1 LPKIVVTFAVRSE
14 FAAWRRMSGFEPVN
28 RGDDAIYLMR
38 TGDAEVYAV
47 ITGIGMRSVR
57 SDLQRLL
64 AESVDLCIASGLAGS
79 LTKQYRA
86 GSILVAKA
94 VRTSGPDRAIKSDK
108 SLVRVANQCGAASV
122 DFFFTSDVVMN
133 SQAEKLRLRE
143 IADAV
148 EMESFQIFSQAAKHG
163 VPVVAVRAISDAA
176 DTNLPIDFNRIVDN
190 RGQISWRFAFEEIA
204 KAPTRLP
211 QLIRFGFE
219 STRAARNLA
228 YFLDRYIKFLIGG
241 AELQFLVARTEAK

>member
-1 LPKIVVTFAVRSE
+1 VTFAVRSE

-28 RGDDAIYLMR
+28 RRDDTIYLMR

-64 AESVDLCIASGLAGS
+64 ADSVDLCIASGLAGS
-79 LTKQYRA
+79 LTKKYRA

-108 SLVRVANQCGAASV
+108 SLVHGANECGAASV

-133 SQAEKLRLRE
+133 SQAEKSRLRE

-148 EMESFQIFSQAAKHG
+148 EMESFQIFSQAAEHG

-176 DTNLPIDFNRIVDN
+176 DTSLPIDFNRIVDN
-190 RGQISWRFAFEEIA
+190 RGQISWRLTFGEIA

-211 QLIRFGFE
+211 QLIRFGFD
-219 STRAARNLA
+219 SARAARSLA

-241 AELQFLVARTEAK
+241 GEWQFLVARTEAK

>member
-1 LPKIVVTFAVRSE
+1 MSRFERVS
-14 FAAWRRMSGFEPVN
+14 RR
-28 RGDDAIYLMR
+28 DDTIYLMR

-57 SDLQRLL
+57 SDLQHLL

-79 LTKQYRA
+79 LTTRYHA

-94 VRTSGPDRAIKSDK
+94 VRTSGPDRAINSDK
-108 SLVRVANQCGAASV
+108 SLVQRASECGADSV

-133 SQAEKLRLRE
+133 SQVEKLRLGA

-148 EMESFQIFSQAAKHG
+148 EMESFQIFSQAAEYG

-176 DTNLPIDFNRIVDN
+176 DTSLPIDFNRIIDN
-190 RGQISWRFAFEEIA
+190 RGQISWRLVLGEIA
-204 KAPTRLP
+204 KAPMRLP

-219 STRAARNLA
+219 SARAARNLA
-228 YFLDRYIKFLIGG
+228 HFLDRYIKFLIGG
-241 AELQFLVARTEAK
+241 ADLQVMVARTGAK